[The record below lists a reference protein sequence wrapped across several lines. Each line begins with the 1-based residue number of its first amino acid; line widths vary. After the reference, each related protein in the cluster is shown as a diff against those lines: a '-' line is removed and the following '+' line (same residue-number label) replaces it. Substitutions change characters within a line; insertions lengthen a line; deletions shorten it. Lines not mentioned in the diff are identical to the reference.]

1 MFDMY
6 GQRVELN
13 LSGATSINTLIGSI
27 VSLSIYTIVCAYFLY
42 RFQVLVTYGDTQ
54 VLQST
59 YHHYFN
65 ETSSFDLDDKNF
77 KIEPDLSGGSNMVEL
92 VTGPLDYYDENTI

>member
-1 MFDMY
+1 MKNQIGKQIRDLFLKFDMY

-13 LSGATSINTLIGSI
+13 LRGATSINTLIGSI
-27 VSLSIYTIVCAYFLY
+27 VSLSIYTVVCAYFLF

-65 ETSSFDLDDKNF
+65 ETSSFDLDDQNF
-77 KIEPDLSGGSNMVEL
+77 KIAIGITPIS
-92 VTGPLDYYDENTI
+92 